1 MSHSHQS
8 SADVVRRGEE
18 IYERE
23 LRNRVEPQ
31 HNGKFMVLDIDTG
44 AYEIDADEVAALQR
58 AMARNPAGT
67 RYIKRIGYSAAH
79 RLGGRF
85 VVKRP

>member
-1 MSHSHQS
+1 MSHSNYS

-18 IYERE
+18 IYERD
-23 LRNRVEPQ
+23 LRDKVEPQ

-44 AYEIDADEVAALQR
+44 AYEIDVDEVAAIQR
-58 AMARNPAGT
+58 AMARNPAGM

-85 VVKRP
+85 ITKRR